1 MSEDAFKHTWYED
14 LFGIATGSILL
25 AIGIHMLKE
34 GHILTG
40 GTVGL
45 ALLLTK
51 TFHISMSVIY
61 DLISIPF
68 FILGI
73 WKKGWRFATRS
84 FINILVVSYL
94 VSVMPRYIHMDH
106 INPLV
111 IAVVAN
117 TILGMGLLAIFRH
130 NSSLGGF
137 NITALIA
144 QDLFKI
150 QAGYIQAALDICV
163 LAAGLIY
170 YDVKATLCSLIG
182 VVVLNGILAL
192 YHRQDRYVGH
202 S

>member
-1 MSEDAFKHTWYED
+1 MSNDAFKHAWYED

-25 AIGIHMLKE
+25 AIGIDMLKE

-51 TFHISMSVIY
+51 TFHLSMSVIY

-73 WKKGWRFATRS
+73 WKKGFVFASRS
-84 FINILVVSYL
+84 FINILIVSYL
-94 VSVMPRYIHMDH
+94 VSVFPNFIHMDH
-106 INPLV
+106 INPL
-111 IAVVAN
+111 AVAIIAN

-150 QAGYIQAALDICV
+150 QAGYVQAALDCFV
-163 LAAGLIY
+163 LIAGLAY
-170 YDVKATLCSLIG
+170 YSVKMTLCSLVG

-192 YHRQDRYVGH
+192 YHRKDRYIGH